1 MFIEVFIADKQA
13 KGVIPTRKVCGQAN
27 QAHAAIKAE
36 VRKQS
41 GAMAEAFGKHEKD
54 EATEKWRAALKEA
67 ASLAGWE
74 LKTTADGRIWVYQ
87 SLLYYCKSQKN
98 QQLCLEVRVSTLAKV
113 DTIVLDTN

>member
-74 LKTTADGRIWVYQ
+74 LKTTADG
-87 SLLYYCKSQKN
+87 
-98 QQLCLEVRVSTLAKV
+98 
-113 DTIVLDTN
+113 